1 MTTDP
6 ARAPE
11 STAQDD
17 PADLPAL
24 APFWP
29 TMVVLT
35 LTGILV
41 VGQTYTLLPVLAE
54 VGSSLGAPASAM
66 TWMVTAFGLAYA
78 VGFLFVGPLTDRYG
92 SRRVAA
98 VGLAVTVV
106 TTAAVALASTLTV
119 GIVLRIFQ
127 GLTAAAFAP
136 AAFAYVAEHLLPARR
151 ALALTCITS
160 GFLAAAVVMQVAGQ
174 AVGSAFG
181 WQWLFLASA
190 PCMLLAAAACWV
202 ILRPSVRDRSAPVTA
217 RAAFAAMPRL
227 LIKPRLLCLYAAT
240 VTGLGAF
247 VAIYTAISLA
257 GPAGLAGDPQALL
270 ALRASALPAVI
281 AIPIIT
287 PLLSRVAASVRSA
300 AGLGVA
306 AVGAAGAVMF
316 SGSIVGLGV
325 VLLFLVAGVAF
336 AAPALVEDIGSSA
349 DQARGTAVALY
360 AFATFLGVSVGPQLV
375 QGLAGWG
382 FTGIAIVV
390 AAVLGG
396 GAILA
401 LLAARLGRP
410 PG

>member
-1 MTTDP
+1 MIG
-6 ARAPE
+6 
-11 STAQDD
+11 
-17 PADLPAL
+17 
-24 APFWP
+24 
-29 TMVVLT
+29 V
-35 LTGILV
+35 LV

-54 VGSSLGAPASAM
+54 VGSGFGAPAGAM

-78 VGFLFVGPLTDRYG
+78 IGFLFVGPLTDRYG

-98 VGLAVTVV
+98 VGLAATVV
-106 TTAAVALASTLTV
+106 TTAAVALATTLTV
-119 GIVLRIFQ
+119 GIALRILQ

-136 AAFAYVAEHLLPARR
+136 AAFAYVAEHLAPARR

-160 GFLAAAVVMQVAGQ
+160 GFLAAAVLMQVVGQ

-190 PCMLLAAAACWV
+190 PCMLLAAAACWA
-202 ILRPSVRDRSAPVTA
+202 ILRPSVRDRSATVTA
-217 RAAFAAMPRL
+217 RAAFAAMPQL

-270 ALRASALPAVI
+270 VLRASALPAVI
-281 AIPIIT
+281 AIPIVT
-287 PLLSRVAASVRSA
+287 PLLSRFAASVRSA
-300 AGLGVA
+300 TGLGVA
-306 AVGAAGAVMF
+306 TVSAAGAALF
-316 SGSIVGLGV
+316 SASTVGLGV
-325 VLLFLVAGVAF
+325 VLLFMVAGIAV
-336 AAPALVEDIGSSA
+336 AAPALVEDIGASA
-349 DQARGTAVALY
+349 GQARGAAVALY

-396 GAILA
+396 GAIMA

-410 PG
+410 ADVAA